1 MHQRG
6 VYVCVSQ
13 VTYVALPESTRNRE
27 WMLESD
33 INSCVLGPAQLAGY
47 TAMLADRAA
56 RIDEIL
62 FVMYCQKQRSSGMGE
77 LLRRPQLQ
85 LASAADSGSAWLS
98 SLPPQVLRC
107 FNLCQLARRTG
118 SVAF

>member
-1 MHQRG
+1 
-6 VYVCVSQ
+6 
-13 VTYVALPESTRNRE
+13 
-27 WMLESD
+27 MLESD
-33 INSCVLGPAQLAGY
+33 INCCVLGPAQLAGY

-62 FVMYCQKQRSSGMGE
+62 FVMYCQKQRSSGMGV

-85 LASAADSGSAWLS
+85 FASTADSAWLS

-118 SVAF
+118 TIAF